1 LHAKEGLGLINGT
14 QTTTSLALKAWFD
27 GSHLL
32 KHANLAAAFSIE
44 ALRGSHKIFDP
55 KIAVA
60 RNHQGAI
67 KCAEEISSWIAGTT
81 EVSRSHE
88 NCGRVQDPYSLRCA
102 PQVHGAIWEALDW
115 SERILKNEI
124 NSSTDNPLVFADD
137 ETSLSGGNFHALYTA
152 RVSDNLASALTTLAS
167 ISERRTALLMSKE
180 ISLLPAFLTPNGGLN
195 SGFMMAQVT
204 AAALVSE
211 SKTLSFPA
219 SVDSIPTSDDREDH
233 VSMGVGAGIKLQQIV
248 QNLAHVLSIEILAAA
263 QAIDLLRP
271 LKTSTRLER
280 VHSLIRK
287 SVSKL
292 ERDRNLSIDF
302 KNLSTLIEGEHLV
315 TT

>member
-1 LHAKEGLGLINGT
+1 M
-14 QTTTSLALKAWFD
+14 
-27 GSHLL
+27 
-32 KHANLAAAFSIE
+32 
-44 ALRGSHKIFDP
+44 
-55 KIAVA
+55 
-60 RNHQGAI
+60 
-67 KCAEEISSWIAGTT
+67 
-81 EVSRSHE
+81 
-88 NCGRVQDPYSLRCA
+88 
-102 PQVHGAIWEALDW
+102 
-115 SERILKNEI
+115 KNEI

-302 KNLSTLIEGEHLV
+302 KNLSTLIEGGRLV